1 MTVETKIETG
11 EGEGVALE
19 TAEEAPMDTDDKPEV
34 KEMVT
39 FTLEVLQVIKE
50 QHAQH
55 GLRHGDYQRY
65 RGYCS
70 RRLRRLRKTLNFT
83 QFSKHRFQKK
93 KVTKEIITDAKFL
106 QIPLMSAERAWAM
119 AMQLKQEANSEP
131 RKRFH
136 LMERLRKAVKHA
148 AELAAFG
155 DALGDARTKLETQAY
170 HAWMNGT
177 LCFEL
182 EHWENALQS
191 FNRAKTIY
199 KRLAE
204 AFSEEIKA
212 VYVQKVDEIEPSIR
226 YCAYNIGEETS
237 IEDLLTM
244 RMAAGGGMGGEDLLA
259 AKLDALISQTRQK
272 QAATLSE
279 VTFRGRTIPVKS
291 EKVRVF
297 LLAHQEAE
305 ASLASAETTDHQA
318 ILERIIDEVKDALLA
333 LAEEMKND
341 PNYRPAPK
349 GGKGATDGAK
359 VPHAQFLHTYLSF
372 IKREAI
378 VNRNLNIIETL
389 LPNLGIEA
397 DGKTK
402 VTKPQDLVRLYEG
415 IVQMHHEMLAL
426 PGLEDDVAFQFQVEA
441 KIAYYKAYR
450 CLYVAFSYAQAKR
463 WQESA
468 ALYERA
474 LTYADAA
481 VKGWNNIPD
490 CEEKSKAL
498 LQMEEL
504 KQQVEGKKYGLHAAS
519 ILDVADGATSAGAN
533 QRPTKP
539 LVDRLDE
546 YVEDPALLGGRGSA
560 IGNSSNSSSSS
571 KTQPNLVP
579 FPPEFQP
586 VTCKPIFFD
595 LALNNLEFPSLQHK
609 MEQSKKGSTW
619 GSWFGWGK

>member
-1 MTVETKIETG
+1 MTVETEMET
-11 EGEGVALE
+11 EVVPAESSEVPME
-19 TAEEAPMDTDDKPEV
+19 TEE
-34 KEMVT
+34 KEEKKQVVT
-39 FTLEVLQVIKE
+39 FTLEVLQLIKE
-50 QHAQH
+50 QHGQH

-93 KVTKEIITDAKFL
+93 KVTKEIVTDAKFL
-106 QIPLMSAERAWAM
+106 QIPLMSAERAWAL

-148 AELAAFG
+148 AELAVFG
-155 DALGDARTKLETQAY
+155 DALGDARTKLETRAY
-170 HAWMNGT
+170 HAWMDGT
-177 LCFEL
+177 LSFEL
-182 EHWENALQS
+182 EHWEKALQS

-199 KRLAE
+199 NRLAE
-204 AFSEEIKA
+204 AFSEEIKI
-212 VYVQKVDEIEPSIR
+212 VYIQKVEEIEPSIR

-259 AKLDALISQTRQK
+259 AKLDTLISQTRQK

-305 ASLASAETTDHQA
+305 ASLASGETTDRQA
-318 ILERIIDEVKDALLA
+318 ILEKIIDEVKDALIA
-333 LAEEMKND
+333 LQEEMKAD
-341 PNYRPAPK
+341 PNYRPTPK
-349 GGKGATDGAK
+349 GGKAEGAK
-359 VPHAQFLHTYLSF
+359 IPHAQFLHTYLSF

-378 VNRNLNIIETL
+378 INRNLHIIDNL
-389 LPNLGIEA
+389 LPNLGMEA

-402 VTKPQDLVRLYEG
+402 VTKPQDLARLFDG
-415 IVQMHHEMLAL
+415 IIQMLNELLTL
-426 PGLEDDVAFQFQVEA
+426 PGLEEDVAFQFEVEA
-441 KIAYYKAYR
+441 KIAFYKASR
-450 CLYVAFSYAQAKR
+450 CFYVAFSYAQAKR

-468 ALYERA
+468 ALYERC

-481 VKGWNNIPD
+481 VKGWSNIPD
-490 CEEKSKAL
+490 SKEKQEAL
-498 LQMEEL
+498 AKMKEL
-504 KQQVEGKKYGLHAAS
+504 RQQVESKKYGLHAAS
-519 ILDVADGATSAGAN
+519 ILDVAEGATGAVAN

-539 LVDRLDE
+539 LLDRLDE

-560 IGNSSNSSSSS
+560 IGNSASSSSSS

-586 VTCKPIFFD
+586 ITCKPIFFD
-595 LALNNLEFPSLQHK
+595 LALNNLEFPPLQHK

>member
-1 MTVETKIETG
+1 MTIESMMETEGAEETS
-11 EGEGVALE
+11 
-19 TAEEAPMDTDDKPEV
+19 EAPMEIDGNEEKKEV
-34 KEMVT
+34 VT
-39 FTLEVLQVIKE
+39 FTLEVLQLIKE

-93 KVTKEIITDAKFL
+93 KVSKEVITDAKFL
-106 QIPLMSAERAWAM
+106 QIPLMSAERAWAL

-148 AELAAFG
+148 AELAVFG

-177 LCFEL
+177 LSFEL

-191 FNRAKTIY
+191 FDRAKTIY
-199 KRLAE
+199 NRLGE
-204 AFSEEIKA
+204 AFSEETKT

-244 RMAAGGGMGGEDLLA
+244 RMAAGGMGGEDLLT

-305 ASLASAETTDHQA
+305 SSLSSSEITDQQA
-318 ILERIIDEVKDALLA
+318 ILEKIIDEVKDALIA
-333 LAEEMKND
+333 LQDEMKVD

-349 GGKGATDGAK
+349 GAKAGEPGK

-378 VNRNLNIIETL
+378 ISRNLNIIETL

-402 VTKPQDLVRLYEG
+402 VTKPQDLVRLYDG
-415 IVQMHHEMLAL
+415 IIQMHNELLTL
-426 PGLEDDVAFQFQVEA
+426 PGLEEDIAFQFEIEA
-441 KIAYYKAYR
+441 KIAFYKANR

-468 ALYERA
+468 ALYERC

-481 VKGWNNIPD
+481 LKGWNNIPD
-490 CEEKSKAL
+490 SEEKKKAL
-498 LQMEEL
+498 DILREL
-504 KQQVEGKKYGLHAAS
+504 KQQVESKKYGLHAAS
-519 ILDVADGATSAGAN
+519 ILDVADGSAGAVAN
-533 QRPTKP
+533 QRPAKP

-560 IGNSSNSSSSS
+560 IGNSASSSSSS

-586 VTCKPIFFD
+586 ITCKPIFFD

>member
-1 MTVETKIETG
+1 MTVESAMETG
-11 EGEGVALE
+11 EAEGAAEVPME
-19 TAEEAPMDTDDKPEV
+19 TEE
-34 KEMVT
+34 KEAKKEIT
-39 FTLEVLQVIKE
+39 FTLEVLQLIKE

-93 KVTKEIITDAKFL
+93 KVTKEVITDAKFL
-106 QIPLMSAERAWAM
+106 QIPLMSAERAWAL

-148 AELAAFG
+148 AELAVFG

-170 HAWMNGT
+170 AAWMNGT

-182 EHWENALQS
+182 EQWEDALQS

-199 KRLAE
+199 NRLSE
-204 AFSEEIKA
+204 AFSEEIKI

-244 RMAAGGGMGGEDLLA
+244 RMAAGGMGGEDLLT

-305 ASLASAETTDHQA
+305 ASLASAEAADQQA
-318 ILERIIDEVKDALLA
+318 ILEKIIDEVKDALTA
-333 LAEEMKND
+333 LQDEMKAD
-341 PNYRPAPK
+341 PNYRPTPK
-349 GGKGATDGAK
+349 GGKSTNEGAK

-378 VNRNLNIIETL
+378 VSRNVNIIESL
-389 LPNLGIEA
+389 LPNLDKEA

-402 VTKPQDLVRLYEG
+402 VTKPQDLVRLYDG
-415 IVQMHHEMLAL
+415 IIQMYNELLTL
-426 PGLEDDVAFQFQVEA
+426 PGLEEDVAFQFEVEA
-441 KIAYYKAYR
+441 KIAFNKAYR
-450 CLYVAFSYAQAKR
+450 CLYVAFSYATAKR

-474 LTYADAA
+474 LTYADASI
-481 VKGWNNIPD
+481 KGWNNVPD
-490 CEEKSKAL
+490 ADKKREAL
-498 LQMEEL
+498 RQMQEL

-519 ILDVADGATSAGAN
+519 ILDVAEGAPNSKGN
-533 QRPTKP
+533 RPSKP

-560 IGNSSNSSSSS
+560 IGNNSNSSSASS

-579 FPPEFQP
+579 FPPDFQP

-609 MEQSKKGSTW
+609 MEQSKGKGSTW

>member
-1 MTVETKIETG
+1 MTVEAEMET
-11 EGEGVALE
+11 EV
-19 TAEEAPMDTDDKPEV
+19 AEETPEESMETEG
-34 KEMVT
+34 KEGKKEVTT
-39 FTLEVLQVIKE
+39 FTLDVLQLIKE

-93 KVTKEIITDAKFL
+93 KVTKELITDAKFL
-106 QIPLMSAERAWAM
+106 QIPLMSAERAWSL

-148 AELAAFG
+148 AELAVFG

-170 HAWMNGT
+170 HAWMDGT
-177 LCFEL
+177 LSFEM
-182 EHWENALQS
+182 EQWENALQS

-199 KRLAE
+199 NRLAE
-204 AFSEEIKA
+204 AFSEEIKT
-212 VYVQKVDEIEPSIR
+212 VYVQKVEEIEPSIR

-244 RMAAGGGMGGEDLLA
+244 RMAAGGMGGEDLLT

-305 ASLASAETTDHQA
+305 SSLSSAELPDQQA
-318 ILERIIDEVKDALLA
+318 ILEKVVDEVKDALLA
-333 LAEEMKND
+333 LQDEMKSD

-349 GGKGATDGAK
+349 GGKAGDLAR

-378 VNRNLNIIETL
+378 VSRNLNIIKTL
-389 LPNLGIEA
+389 LPNMGIEA

-415 IVQMHHEMLAL
+415 IIQMHNELLTL
-426 PGLEDDVAFQFQVEA
+426 PGLEEDVAFQFEVEA
-441 KIAYYKAYR
+441 KIAFYKASR
-450 CLYVAFSYAQAKR
+450 CLYVAHSYAQAKR

-468 ALYERA
+468 ALYERS

-490 CEEKSKAL
+490 SEEKRKAL
-498 LQMEEL
+498 DKMMEL
-504 KQQVEGKKYGLHAAS
+504 RQQVEGKKYGLHAAS
-519 ILDVADGATSAGAN
+519 ILDVADGVTGAASN
-533 QRPTKP
+533 QRPTKA

-560 IGNSSNSSSSS
+560 IGNSASSSTSSS

-586 VTCKPIFFD
+586 ITCKPIFFD

-609 MEQSKKGSTW
+609 MEQNKKGNTW